1 MKLGISLAVI
11 FFALLRNNIAEASDL
26 DRLLRT
32 GSCTNCTI
40 ENADLSGRSLQF
52 NQITN
57 TLFRNV
63 DLSGSSINVDA
74 IRNTT
79 FENSDFNGSSL
90 NVTSLSHTALKDVSL
105 RRSSFNIGEMTNSS
119 VEQADL
125 ANASVTIRSMSSVEF
140 ADFSAANSVWSF
152 KAENT
157 TFLRGQMDTA
167 TLAMTPT
174 QVLMSNLS
182 CRGCVLSVAPARSGQ
197 ADLEIE
203 GSDLTVARIKYGSDG
218 DVRFTAGTI
227 LDRAIVNERVCSTLS
242 VDYCL

>member
-1 MKLGISLAVI
+1 MKLGISLVVI

-52 NQITN
+52 NQISN

-63 DLSGSSINVDA
+63 DLSGSSINVET

-79 FENSDFNGSSL
+79 FENSDFNGSSF
-90 NVTSLSHTALKDVSL
+90 NVRSLSHTALKDVSL
-105 RRSSFNIGEMTNSS
+105 RHSSFNIGAMASSS
-119 VEQADL
+119 VEHADL
-125 ANASVTIRSMSSVEF
+125 SNASITISNMSGVEF
-140 ADFSAANSVWSF
+140 ADFAASNSVWSF
-152 KAENT
+152 KSENT
-157 TFLRGQMDTA
+157 SFLRGQMDAA

-182 CRGCVLSVAPARSGQ
+182 CRGCVFSVAPARTGQ
-197 ADLEIE
+197 TDLEFE

-218 DVRFTAGTI
+218 DIRFTAGTI
-227 LDRAIVNERVCSTLS
+227 LDRAIVNERICSTDS
-242 VDYCL
+242 IDYCL